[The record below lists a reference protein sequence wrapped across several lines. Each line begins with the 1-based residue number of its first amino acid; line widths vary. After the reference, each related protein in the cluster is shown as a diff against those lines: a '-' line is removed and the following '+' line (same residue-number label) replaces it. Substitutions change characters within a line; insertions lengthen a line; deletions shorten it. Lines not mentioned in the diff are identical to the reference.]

1 MHSKP
6 KMIIAQPYLNLM
18 GGAERVILQIAKHYD
33 AKIYTMEYSKDTT
46 FPEFQNI
53 DIRMIGEN
61 VAFADKLP
69 YRASQGLRYGYNF
82 HHMKISEDYDL
93 INSHISPSEWIR
105 HKNPRVLWY
114 CHTPPREVYD
124 LYAERMKNRTYAQK
138 LLYASFAS
146 AYKIISKGIV
156 KELEAVATNSN
167 NTRERIKKY
176 LGRDATVINPGIE
189 AKDFTNAGDGNLF
202 LYPSRIIQTK
212 RQDYVIDAFTRFKK
226 KAKNSRH
233 KLIIA
238 GTLSKDKEHL
248 AYFERLKAMKAKD
261 VIFRLNVSD
270 RELKR
275 LYSTSTAVLFA
286 ARNEDFGIVPLEGM
300 ASSKPVIA
308 VNEGGIK
315 ETVVNGI
322 TGFAISTPEE
332 MAERMRFVVE
342 HPRIAEHMGK
352 EGRARVEKEYSWE
365 SFFMKFD
372 AMARKVAQSGTEQR
386 KK

>member
-1 MHSKP
+1 
-6 KMIIAQPYLNLM
+6 
-18 GGAERVILQIAKHYD
+18 
-33 AKIYTMEYSKDTT
+33 
-46 FPEFQNI
+46 
-53 DIRMIGEN
+53 
-61 VAFADKLP
+61 
-69 YRASQGLRYGYNF
+69 
-82 HHMKISEDYDL
+82 MKISEDYDL